1 MVRLAR
7 LFTFP
12 YFFKD
17 HEDRA
22 LTSTGSQHGFM
33 CTVHHSLSRFDT
45 HLRWPPIMQ
54 SSQPQRSYGQ
64 PQNLL
69 PVQEQSFRTQGILS
83 LFECLL

>member
-1 MVRLAR
+1 M
-7 LFTFP
+7 
-12 YFFKD
+12 Y
-17 HEDRA
+17 
-22 LTSTGSQHGFM
+22 
-33 CTVHHSLSRFDT
+33 TVHHSLSRFDT